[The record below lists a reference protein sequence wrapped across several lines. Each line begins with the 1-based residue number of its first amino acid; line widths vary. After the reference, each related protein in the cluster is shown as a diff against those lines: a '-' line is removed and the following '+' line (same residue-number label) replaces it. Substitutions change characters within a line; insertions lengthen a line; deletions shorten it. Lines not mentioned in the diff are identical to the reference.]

1 MWRYRNVL
9 PTVEPVTLG
18 EGWTPML
25 RSRRYE
31 NVFLKEEG
39 ANPTGTF
46 KARGLSMAISMLRS
60 YGVKKVAVPSAG
72 NAGGAVAAYA
82 AAAGME
88 AHIFMPKDVPMA
100 NQVECIAYG
109 AHMTLVDGLISD
121 CARIVAER
129 KQAEGWFDLST
140 LKEPFRVEGKK
151 TMGYE
156 LVEQLGWEYP
166 DGASVYLQRQRKG
179 AATLTRAL
187 ILRGLWLIFLEITV
201 VSFGW
206 SFGFGVPILQVI
218 WVIGVC
224 MIALAGLQWL
234 PMPAVGIFGA
244 IVILG
249 HNLLDPI
256 RASTLGGW
264 SDAWHILHERGW
276 LTFHAYHIALY
287 GYPVIPWIGV
297 MAVGYCFGAVVTLA
311 PERRQRISALL
322 GAVSLGAFA
331 LLRLTHSYGDP
342 GPGFQHLGTPAH
354 TLMSIFSVQKY
365 PPSLHYLLATL
376 GIVFLLFSIF
386 DRAVERARAPRLR
399 AFFDVYGRVPFF
411 FYILHIFLIHALAL
425 TVAAATLPTWRFW
438 ITPDVVFTSHF
449 TGWGY
454 SLPIVYLVCISVVL
468 VLYLACAWFSRLKD
482 RRRDWWLSYL

>member
-1 MWRYRNVL
+1 MAATIQRVPQATEQTELRPRYSGRSYRVESVDVL
-9 PTVEPVTLG
+9 
-18 EGWTPML
+18 
-25 RSRRYE
+25 
-31 NVFLKEEG
+31 
-39 ANPTGTF
+39 
-46 KARGLSMAISMLRS
+46 RGLLIVLMALDHARDYFS
-60 YGVKKVAVPSAG
+60 SA
-72 NAGGAVAAYA
+72 AIDPTDPVHSWPALFITRWVT
-82 AAAGME
+82 
-88 AHIFMPKDVPMA
+88 H
-100 NQVECIAYG
+100 
-109 AHMTLVDGLISD
+109 L
-121 CARIVAER
+121 CAPGFILLA
-129 KQAEGWFDLST
+129 
-140 LKEPFRVEGKK
+140 
-151 TMGYE
+151 
-156 LVEQLGWEYP
+156 
-166 DGASVYLQRQRKG
+166 GASVYLQRQRKG

-187 ILRGLWLIFLEITV
+187 ILRGLWLILLEITI

-218 WVIGVC
+218 WVIGIC

-234 PMPAVGIFGA
+234 PTLAVGLFGA

-256 RASTLGGW
+256 HASALGRW
-264 SDAWHILHERGW
+264 SDAWYVLHERGW
-276 LTFHAYHIALY
+276 LTFNAHHIALY

-297 MAVGYCFGAVVTLA
+297 MALGYCFGAVVIQA

-322 GAVSLGAFA
+322 GTAIFGAFV

-342 GPGFQHLGTPAH
+342 GRGFEHLDTPAH
-354 TLMSIFSVQKY
+354 TMMSIFSVQKY

-376 GIVFLLFSIF
+376 GIVLLLFSII
-386 DRAVERARAPRLR
+386 DHTVEHARAPRLR

-425 TVAAATLPTWRFW
+425 IVAAATIPMWRFW
-438 ITPDVVFTSHF
+438 ITPDVVFTSHL

-468 VLYLACAWFSRLKD
+468 VLYPACAWFSRLKD